1 MTTYRAKL
9 IIERVEMRRPMI
21 RGTEVPKEAVYDEVR
36 IEVTSTDS
44 DVALSKI
51 IGLAQSEQT
60 DRDSRKVGVVAKGLT
75 PAGDFD
81 EDAEDEEED

>member
-21 RGTEVPKEAVYDEVR
+21 RGTEVPKEAIYDIVR
-36 IEVTSTDS
+36 IEVTADNQ

-51 IGLAQSEQT
+51 INLAKAEQT
-60 DRDSRKVGVVAKGLT
+60 DRDARILM
-75 PAGDFD
+75 PGDQNPFD
-81 EDAEDEEED
+81 EDDEEDEVQV

>member
-21 RGTEVPKEAVYDEVR
+21 RGTEVPKEAVYDVVR

-51 IGLAQSEQT
+51 IGLAQAEQT
-60 DRDSRKVGVVAKGLT
+60 DRDLRKVKVVAKGLT
-75 PAGDFD
+75 PDEDFD
-81 EDAEDEEED
+81 EDSEDEEED